1 MGLGVA
7 EGFKSYPYQVMK
19 RQWVVR
25 GSAGSQGAATDLAQ
39 TMRLDGCKGLGKVP
53 GLRKRGACRLAAHLG

>member
-7 EGFKSYPYQVMK
+7 EGFKSYPYQVIK
-19 RQWVVR
+19 RRWVVR
-25 GSAGSQGAATDLAQ
+25 GSSGSWDAATDLAQ
-39 TMRLDGCKGLGKVP
+39 SMRLDGSKGLGKAS